1 MRTWYIYEM
10 LKEEPCEDYTLDV
23 LEDLWCDRE
32 TVNILD
38 ILDFDIPA
46 AHKVWGASLSYAI
59 DKEDQ
64 NKWMAMVVTRAIEAH
79 KHVGSMD
86 YRIWAEKWL
95 KGEHKRFSVNS
106 STGPVVYHT
115 VMAAKYFLSYVNLDC
130 CVFPLFNQAANSYFL
145 QDEEYERQLVDL
157 RKTLGLS

>member
-1 MRTWYIYEM
+1 M
-10 LKEEPCEDYTLDV
+10 
-23 LEDLWCDRE
+23 
-32 TVNILD
+32 
-38 ILDFDIPA
+38 
-46 AHKVWGASLSYAI
+46 GASLSYAI

-64 NKWMAMVVTRAIEAH
+64 NKWMAMVVTRAIEVH

-130 CVFPLFNQAANSYFL
+130 CVFLQAANSYFL
-145 QDEEYERQLVDL
+145 RDKEYERQLVDL
-157 RKTLGLS
+157 QKMLGLS